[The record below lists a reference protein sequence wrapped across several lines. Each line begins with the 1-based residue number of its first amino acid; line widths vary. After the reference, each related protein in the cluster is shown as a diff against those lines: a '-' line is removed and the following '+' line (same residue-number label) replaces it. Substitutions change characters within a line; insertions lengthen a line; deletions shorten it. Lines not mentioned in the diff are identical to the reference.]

1 MVKCKALTG
10 SAVKGLNFCTAQVTT
25 MKFTYARRQINA
37 GAKPKK
43 QGFRNRGDRCVVWK
57 IRAWFSTNIWR
68 YVGNDARIQI

>member
-37 GAKPKK
+37 GAKPK
-43 QGFRNRGDRCVVWK
+43 NRVSVIGVIDVWYEKFVPDFLPIFGDTSEMTQEYK
-57 IRAWFSTNIWR
+57 
-68 YVGNDARIQI
+68 